1 MSEWKEQR
9 DVVKWFKEIWPQAAS
24 SLRVSLNGLNLGGGK
39 KAAIMISQMKSQG
52 MVVGESDIAI
62 LIPKGPYG
70 CLILE
75 HKADGSAHKLTE
87 DQEEY
92 LDYHNS
98 IGNCAVSTRGV
109 EAAKAAI
116 TTYMHLK

>member
-9 DVVKWFKEIWPQAAS
+9 DVVKWFKEKWPEAAS
-24 SLRVSLNGLNLGGGK
+24 ALRISLNGLNLGGGK

-52 MVVGESDIAI
+52 MVVGEADIAI
-62 LIPKGPYG
+62 LIPKSPYG
-70 CLILE
+70 CLLLE
-75 HKADGSAHKLTE
+75 HKASDSAHKLSIE
-87 DQEEY
+87 QAEY

>member
-1 MSEWKEQR
+1 MSEFNEQL
-9 DVVKWFKEIWPQAAS
+9 DVVKWFKETWPEAAS

-52 MVVGESDIAI
+52 MVIGEADIAI
-62 LIPKGPYG
+62 LIPKSPYG
-70 CLILE
+70 CLLLE
-75 HKADGSAHKLTE
+75 HKASDSAHKLTD
-87 DQEEY
+87 DQVKY

-116 TTYMHLK
+116 TTYMYLK